1 MLNKDCFLSTKAAYS
16 VIFKTIL
23 FGKPFILLLKTILT
37 FGLFGTTPN
46 GREGVADKLSDDS
59 SART

>member
-1 MLNKDCFLSTKAAYS
+1 MPNNSCCTAHYEAWSF
-16 VIFKTIL
+16 IFKTIL